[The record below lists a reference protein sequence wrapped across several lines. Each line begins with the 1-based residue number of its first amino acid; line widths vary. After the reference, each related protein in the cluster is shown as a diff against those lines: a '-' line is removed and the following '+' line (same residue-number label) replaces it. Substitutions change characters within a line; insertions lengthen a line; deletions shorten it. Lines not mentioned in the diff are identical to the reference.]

1 MQYIKQKSTGLAV
14 YREVPHVSTTLT
26 QAVRHTGIAVED
38 LEVVDEPL
46 TGEEWNQKAEDA
58 RPWIEK
64 MIGSDQTLMPRWA
77 EDIMD
82 HMDMADVPQQTKDK
96 LSAKKALRDTKPED

>member
-58 RPWIEK
+58 RPWTEK
-64 MIGSDQTLMPRWA
+64 MIESDQTLIPRWG
-77 EDIMD
+77 EDMID
-82 HMDMADVPQQTKDK
+82 RDGIEDLPQALIDK
-96 LSAKKALRDTKPED
+96 YNAKKTLRSERPK

>member
-26 QAVRHTGIAVED
+26 QAVRHTGIAIED

-58 RPWIEK
+58 RPWTEK
-64 MIGSDQTLMPRWA
+64 MIESDQTLIPRWA
-77 EDIMD
+77 EDMID
-82 HMDMADVPQQTKDK
+82 AYGKKGLAEQTLERYENKK
-96 LSAKKALRDTKPED
+96 LLRSERPA